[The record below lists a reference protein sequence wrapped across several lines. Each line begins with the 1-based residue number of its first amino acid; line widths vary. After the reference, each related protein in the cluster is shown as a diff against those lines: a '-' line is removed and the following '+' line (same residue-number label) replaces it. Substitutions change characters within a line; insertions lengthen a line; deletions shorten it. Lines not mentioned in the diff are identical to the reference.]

1 MSEYKSQHKHQHN
14 SSHKKQGLNQ
24 DIEEGELALLYNDSE
39 YHSASRLGTVV
50 SCVIAF

>member
-24 DIEEGELALLYNDSE
+24 DIERGALALLYNDSE
-39 YHSASRLGTVV
+39 YHSAS
-50 SCVIAF
+50 